1 MRLRMLLVELDLK
14 EKVVETV
21 VRILNIKM
29 FIIVI
34 VVVEYFYVF

>member
-1 MRLRMLLVELDLK
+1 MLLVELDLK

>member
-1 MRLRMLLVELDLK
+1 VRLRMLLVELDLK